1 MPNLPGWNDVE
12 TVELGGDFKRLP
24 AGAYVACLGPMT
36 AETAKSGKTY
46 YQCVFDIF
54 EGEHK
59 GHYDDDFGRKHPGL
73 HAVKLY
79 VSSEKAMG
87 VSKGTL
93 NAITESNKGF
103 DAEAA
108 FVGDRFEDFRGKLVG
123 VVLGEEEY
131 EDRKT
136 GDTKLSLTVRR
147 CVPAADARSGKI
159 SVPDVKTLDGD
170 FVPAAEYERP
180 ESHGGGTVQ
189 TAGAA
194 HPADPS
200 APPAAPGSVYAA
212 DVPF

>member
-12 TVELGGDFKRLP
+12 TVELGGGFKRLP

-36 AETAKSGKTY
+36 AETAKSGNTY
-46 YQCVFDIF
+46 YRCVFDIF

-59 GHYDDDFGRKHPGL
+59 GHYDDDFGRKNPGL
-73 HAVKLY
+73 HAIKIY

-87 VSKGTL
+87 ISKGTL

-136 GDTKLSLTVRR
+136 GDTKLSLSVRR
-147 CVPAADARSGKI
+147 CVPAADARSGKVA
-159 SVPDVKTLDGD
+159 VPDVKTIDGD
-170 FVPAAEYERP
+170 FVPADEYERP
-180 ESHGGGTVQ
+180 GSKGTGC
-189 TAGAA
+189 AL
-194 HPADPS
+194 PADPS
-200 APPAAPGSVYAA
+200 APPAAPGDVFAA